1 MQKYGV
7 IKTAAGEDKSV
18 VLEVCGS
25 KEAVLVA
32 KQLCREKYKGEDCR
46 IDAIVGE
53 FDENNQ
59 PVNDKF
65 TLLY

>member
-18 VLEVCGS
+18 VLEVFGS

-32 KQLCREKYKGEDCR
+32 KQVYRDKYKGEDCR

-53 FDENNQ
+53 FNENDQ